1 MTVTYGVTR
10 PLHVALQSVT
20 CSVTGHYMR
29 CYVTV
34 TYSVTYRYMQRYRAL
49 HVTLQIALQ
58 NVTCNV
64 KKEFRLKNSKPLQKS
79 SGVFTPELFA

>member
-1 MTVTYGVTR
+1 MQRYIT
-10 PLHVALQSVT
+10 VT
-20 CSVTGHYMR
+20 CSVTERYMR

-34 TYSVTYRYMQRYRAL
+34 TCSVTERYMQRYRAL